1 MMNTV
6 NTPFEAYLLDTDGE
20 EVIWIKD
27 KAFVVRPATN
37 EDIERIGKGYFI
49 LDYPAAFEED
59 IKEVKVK

>member
-1 MMNTV
+1 MINTV

-27 KAFVVRPATN
+27 RAFVVRPATN

-49 LDYPAAFEED
+49 LDYPAPFEED
-59 IKEVKVK
+59 MKVVKFK

>member
-27 KAFVVRPATN
+27 RAFVVRPATN
-37 EDIERIGKGYFI
+37 EDIERIGKG
-49 LDYPAAFEED
+49 
-59 IKEVKVK
+59 